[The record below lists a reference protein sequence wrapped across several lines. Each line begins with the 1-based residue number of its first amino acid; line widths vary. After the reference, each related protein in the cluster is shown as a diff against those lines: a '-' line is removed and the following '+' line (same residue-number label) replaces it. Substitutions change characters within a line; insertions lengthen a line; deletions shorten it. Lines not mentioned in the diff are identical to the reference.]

1 MNIFCMLFFITLNIF
16 AQKSSTKTSTEHEIK
31 ETKFFLEN
39 MLETFGSD
47 IYTNIDIRENLNSLL
62 LKIKSAN
69 LPEYLE
75 DLAENIADDLHVPK
89 FDILTDLILKY
100 TELPANE
107 TLRDLD
113 EILKDVIK
121 IESSVKVESLT
132 LEIFDPK
139 DCLESLYKNI
149 ENLKKLSKYETQLIQ
164 KHNRRVDD
172 LKDGKFFDS
181 VEKEV
186 KALKDT
192 ITEQIDKVLRHIK
205 DNKIEFNPDEFAEDE
220 DNVDYLEKI
229 KDMPEA
235 RSYDEINKVINTVKK
250 SVKENTITSGGDTH
264 RSQAETPRGTGNDTG
279 SKPEEDY

>member
-16 AQKSSTKTSTEHEIK
+16 AQKSSTKIPTEHEIK

-75 DLAENIADDLHVPK
+75 DLAKNIADDLGVPK
-89 FDILTDLILKY
+89 FDILPDLILKY
-100 TELPANE
+100 TELQANE

-121 IESSVKVESLT
+121 IKSSIKVESLT

-139 DCLESLYKNI
+139 DCLESLYSNI

-164 KHNRRVDD
+164 KHHRRVDD

-205 DNKIEFNPDEFAEDE
+205 DNKIEFNPDEFAED
-220 DNVDYLEKI
+220 NVDYLEKI
-229 KDMPEA
+229 KDMTETS
-235 RSYDEINKVINTVKK
+235 SYDEINKVISMVKN
-250 SVKENTITSGGDTH
+250 SVENITTTSGGDTH
-264 RSQAETPRGTGNDTG
+264 RSQAETPKGSTDDTG
-279 SKPEEDY
+279 GRPDEDY